1 VKWIVGVGL
10 FFVLAALAWGAT
22 LQVPQDYPTVQAAV
36 DAALPGDEILISP
49 GTYHEDVEIEKTV
62 RLRGLGEVQIGTS
75 LLEGVS
81 VIAGTVSLLD
91 LKLGGPLQV
100 EARAHAKLSGCTLGA
115 VRLSGGATLELE
127 GCEGAEGGFGLMALG
142 PGTLI
147 ARDCQLAKVM
157 LVGGVQAVFVE
168 SRILGLQMA
177 QASVAASGCEFVG
190 DVELGYCS
198 LALSDCCLEGAV
210 SMGPEA
216 GAVLEGCT
224 IEAAQIGLSL
234 RATAQV
240 EAKGC
245 RFLGGKTAIDISDE
259 AEVELVDCEIS
270 GCEEAG
276 IRAWDRSRLQLIR
289 VRVTDSGEYGVL
301 AKGTVSLHADGSTFS
316 RCGDGLRLLSGATA
330 ALEGCLF
337 SDNRFHGVAALSGS
351 VVTGRGNEF
360 CGNGCD
366 LLGNV
371 ALGVR
376 KPLREA
382 SEGEVCYPS
391 PTFATLQEAID
402 ALLPGGTLVLSGGLQ
417 TAGVVVAKPITV
429 RATSADG
436 CVLIAPAAEL
446 PVISVVPGGELYL
459 EDVELRGGT
468 FGLIA
473 AGESS
478 VQLTGMRVA
487 GSKVGIEL
495 WDVAK
500 LEMEGCILTENGT
513 GLELR
518 GDSQA
523 IVSSCSIVENAS
535 AGIYLWDQVSL
546 YLSGSAVTGNRAGV
560 ICYVQ
565 GCDSAWAP
573 GEFSG
578 TVTGTENIV
587 SDNTKADLCPPYPG
601 DPWPEGF
608 LKEE

>member
-1 VKWIVGVGL
+1 
-10 FFVLAALAWGAT
+10 
-22 LQVPQDYPTVQAAV
+22 
-36 DAALPGDEILISP
+36 
-49 GTYHEDVEIEKTV
+49 
-62 RLRGLGEVQIGTS
+62 
-75 LLEGVS
+75 
-81 VIAGTVSLLD
+81 
-91 LKLGGPLQV
+91 
-100 EARAHAKLSGCTLGA
+100 
-115 VRLSGGATLELE
+115 
-127 GCEGAEGGFGLMALG
+127 M
-142 PGTLI
+142 
-147 ARDCQLAKVM
+147 
-157 LVGGVQAVFVE
+157 
-168 SRILGLQMA
+168 
-177 QASVAASGCEFVG
+177 
-190 DVELGYCS
+190 
-198 LALSDCCLEGAV
+198 
-210 SMGPEA
+210 
-216 GAVLEGCT
+216 
-224 IEAAQIGLSL
+224 
-234 RATAQV
+234 

-245 RFLGGKTAIDISDE
+245 CFLGGKTAIDISDE
-259 AEVELVDCEIS
+259 AEVELVDCVIS
-270 GCEEAG
+270 GCEGAG

-316 RCGDGLRLLSGATA
+316 RCGDGLRLLSGAAA

-371 ALGVR
+371 APGVR
-376 KPLREA
+376 VPSREG
-382 SEGEVCYPS
+382 SEVEVLYPS
-391 PTFATLQEAID
+391 PAFPSLQEAID

-429 RATSADG
+429 RASSDDG
-436 CVLIAPAAEL
+436 CVLIAPAVEL

-478 VQLTGMRVA
+478 VQLIGVRVA

-500 LEMEGCILTENGT
+500 LEMEGCTLAENGT

-523 IVSSCSIVENAS
+523 IVSSCNVVENTN
-535 AGIYLWDQVSL
+535 AGIYLWDRVSL
-546 YLSGSAVTGNRAGV
+546 YLSGSAVTGNRRGV

-565 GCDSAWAP
+565 GCGSAWAP

-587 SDNTKADLCPPYPG
+587 SDNSEVDLCPPYPG
-601 DPWPEGF
+601 DPWPAGF
-608 LKEE
+608 LEGQ